1 MKTASYTLNEILPF
15 SARKTTSLREKGK
28 EKWKEREK
36 KVKEQEGKQTG
47 KKREWTIREKGE
59 REKAA
64 IG

>member
-1 MKTASYTLNEILPF
+1 
-15 SARKTTSLREKGK
+15 LRERGK
-28 EKWKEREK
+28 EKRKETGKGEEREK